1 MLLSPLKTQQAEL
14 QAFQHFR
21 SESILTEEEV
31 KALTGWTAYTSIS
44 ETAED
49 EEKFVYYVKLT
60 DHAGNITYFGSD
72 GVIFDTAA
80 PEASGVTDGETCY
93 TTHIVTVEDE
103 NLESVTLNGEAAT
116 SPITLAGNKEAAYAI
131 VATDKAGNETTVVI
145 TMKPIASISDSID
158 ELTVDNVKSTDKDA
172 IEAVKEAARAVDTE
186 NATLEEKDALQ
197 EILNQCDELLNRIE
211 KSRQR

>member
-1 MLLSPLKTQQAEL
+1 MKQFINAITFGLFFHEDVDVVITAED
-14 QAFQHFR
+14 ATSGIASIQHFR
-21 SESILTEEEV
+21 SESILTEEAV
-31 KALTGWTAYTSIS
+31 KALTGWTSYTSIS

-103 NLESVTLNGEAAT
+103 NPRVCNSEWRSCDQPDYSGWQQRGRLHDCGNGQ
-116 SPITLAGNKEAAYAI
+116 GRK
-131 VATDKAGNETTVVI
+131 
-145 TMKPIASISDSID
+145 
-158 ELTVDNVKSTDKDA
+158 
-172 IEAVKEAARAVDTE
+172 
-186 NATLEEKDALQ
+186 
-197 EILNQCDELLNRIE
+197 
-211 KSRQR
+211 